1 MSRQNEYSGFSI
13 EELNLKAAKY
23 KRVQMGMMIM
33 SVAFSAII
41 AIASYIKGS
50 ETGYQIIPILLLA
63 GTIYPLLTFG
73 SMRKKIQKEIS
84 TRNA

>member
-1 MSRQNEYSGFSI
+1 MLRQNEYAGFSI
-13 EELNLKAAKY
+13 EELHLKAHKY

-41 AIASYIKGS
+41 AIASYCKGS
-50 ETGYQIIPILLLA
+50 DTGYQIIPILLLA

-73 SMRKKIQKEIS
+73 SMRKKIQREIA
-84 TRNA
+84 TREV